1 MHNRVRSVL
10 VAAAAT
16 AATAI
21 AVTPGHASTVIV
33 VHPGQSVQA
42 AVDAANPGDTVSV
55 LAGTYHESVSITKN
69 NITLTGAGSGS
80 NGTVLVPPAQAP
92 SNYCANVPPDGPTFG
107 GGVCVFGDFD
117 HTTGVINTKVVG
129 DRVTN
134 LRISGFVGDDVA
146 AFATDGLRI
155 DHVTTVN
162 GGVYGM
168 ALLASTNLLVDHNS
182 VQGVVNTQGAG
193 MYLAFLPNSG
203 TVVSNNSMTN
213 ASFGIFVQDAGKLSL
228 TGNAIT
234 NSCDGI
240 LILDDNHPDDGQPAG
255 FGNIAVTGNS
265 LGHNN
270 ELCPANSSLGQPEIK
285 GTGIAMVGT
294 TNTTVSGNSIAGN
307 VGTDILSGGIILK
320 SAVPFGGLA
329 EANDT
334 ITGNTVTGNAPAD
347 LVWDGSGS
355 QISFSH
361 NNCGTS
367 SPAGMC

>member
-1 MHNRVRSVL
+1 MRNRVRSVV
-10 VAAAAT
+10 VAAVAVAGT
-16 AATAI
+16 AL
-21 AVTPGHASTVIV
+21 AVTPGHAGTVIV
-33 VHPGQSVQA
+33 VHPGQSIQA

-69 NITLTGAGSGS
+69 DITLAGAGSGID
-80 NGTVLVPPAQAP
+80 GTVLVPPAQAP
-92 SNYCANVPPDGPTFG
+92 NNYCANVPPDGPTFG
-107 GGVCVFGDFD
+107 GGVCVFGNFD
-117 HTTGVINTKVVG
+117 HATGVINTRVVG

-134 LRISGFVGDDVA
+134 LRISGFIGDDVA

-155 DHVTTVN
+155 DHVTTLN

-168 ALLASTNLLVDHNS
+168 ALLASTNLLVDHNA
-182 VQGVVNTQGAG
+182 VQGVANTQGAG

-203 TVVSNNSMTN
+203 TVVSNNSMSN
-213 ASFGIFVQDAGKLSL
+213 ASFGIFVQDAGELSL

-234 NSCDGI
+234 SSCDGV

-265 LGHNN
+265 LSHNN
-270 ELCPANSSLGQPEIK
+270 ELCPGNSVTHQPEIK

-294 TNTTVSGNSIAGN
+294 TNTTVTGNSVSGN

-320 SAVPFGGLA
+320 SAVPFGGLDESA
-329 EANDT
+329 DT
-334 ITGNTVTGNAPAD
+334 ITGNTVTGNGPFD
-347 LVWDGSGS
+347 LVWDGSGT
-355 QISFSH
+355 QISYSH

-367 SPAGMC
+367 TPAGLC